1 MIPYTDRQESR
12 DGEAQLT
19 TQRISLDGTVLTH
32 LVRRDFWYSLA
43 LFLLAAVALTAGLLS
58 RGAGAG
64 TASPGLILFFL
75 VFGLFTIAM
84 GYEHPRIGY
93 VSFDRVAQVASIL
106 LLGPVD
112 AAWVSGLT
120 SLLFPWA
127 RLLRGVPLAS
137 VVTAALHNA
146 GLMSLM
152 VLTCGLLYQHLGGP
166 VPLAWMDAESL
177 IPLAVLLLAMQ
188 AFNDLGMRVMISIR
202 DRSLLKDV
210 SVFAFLVEASAG
222 LGGILMAIVI
232 TRMELQTVALLIAVM
247 SLGMFALAQFARL
260 RMQLEA
266 LVAERTRKLSEKSRE
281 LQRLATHDPLTG
293 LFNRRHADDYL
304 DERIEEF
311 KRYRR
316 GFSIALVDLDHF
328 KRINDDFSHDT
339 GDQVLRLISAI
350 LSERCRETDMVAR
363 YGGEEFL
370 LCFPGTGVA
379 TARDLCEELRISVE
393 EIDWAMIAPGATI
406 TLSAGVA
413 SIRPGMTRR
422 ALLSEADVRLYEA
435 KYSGRNRVI
444 PHKLSGTGR

>member
-1 MIPYTDRQESR
+1 M
-12 DGEAQLT
+12 T
-19 TQRISLDGTVLTH
+19 TQRISLERISLTS
-32 LVRRDFWYSLA
+32 LARRDFWYSLA
-43 LFLLAAVALTAGLLS
+43 LFLLAATALTAGLLS
-58 RGAGAG
+58 REAGSGLA
-64 TASPGLILFFL
+64 TPGWIMFFL
-75 VFGLFTIAM
+75 VYGLFTIAM

-93 VSFDRVAQVASIL
+93 VSFDRVTQVASIL
-106 LLGPVD
+106 LLGPLD
-112 AAWVSGLT
+112 AAWIAGLA

-127 RLLRGVPLAS
+127 RLLRGVPPIS
-137 VVTAALHNA
+137 VMTAAFHNA

-152 VLTCGLLYQHLGGP
+152 VLACGMLYERLGGP

-177 IPLAVLLLAMQ
+177 VPLAVLLLAMQ
-188 AFNDLGMRVMISIR
+188 AFNDVGMRVMISIR

-210 SVFAFLVEASAG
+210 SFFAFLVEASAG
-222 LGGILMAIVI
+222 LGGILMAVI
-232 TRMELQTVALLIAVM
+232 ISRMELQTIALLIAVM

-266 LVAERTRKLSEKSRE
+266 LVAERTHKLSEKSRE

-293 LFNRRHADDYL
+293 LFNRRHADEYL

-311 KRYRR
+311 KRYER

-339 GDQVLRLISAI
+339 GDQVLRLISAM

-379 TARDLCEELRISVE
+379 TARDLCEELRISAE
-393 EIDWAMIAPGATI
+393 EIDWTMIAPGATV

-444 PHKLSGTGR
+444 PRKLSAPCS